1 MKHAPDSREVGY
13 YAAGYWTDKDLWT
26 SFAECAT
33 RNAERVAFTAD
44 GKSVRFD
51 ELLHSAARIGS
62 GLRAQG
68 VLPGDVVVI
77 HARTG
82 IESVQAMLACAH
94 AGAVMTPVP
103 PMFSVAQ
110 LTAVCASAKAK
121 ALIALADAND
131 VARAIEGSGAASVR
145 VVVVPDALAG
155 SVDVL
160 AWSRL
165 SEGAV
170 DAEHVPADPDA
181 VALLVYSS
189 GTTGAPKGVMHSA
202 NTVRYAIH
210 QRAQLHGVG
219 PGDVGLVVSQFG
231 FVGCV
236 VFGLLFGAMTGM
248 SSVLMRSWDGDAAI
262 RLIEAHRVSYGLLM
276 PTHVH
281 DVLSSKLLNTANV
294 ASLRRCAMG
303 GLTRER
309 RLEVKRR
316 LCPQPL
322 PAYGMS
328 ECLGYTTCAVGD
340 RDDKELSTDGNPYPG
355 THTMVVNDAGEPVE
369 SGVTGAIIVLGPSRF
384 LGYYGA
390 TELTQRALTPD
401 GYYRTGDLGWLD
413 VDGYISFVARH
424 NDIIRRG
431 GINIV
436 PGDLESVLMRHPR
449 IEHVAIVGLPD
460 ARLGERGC
468 ACVITRDGQPM
479 AIEELTQFLEGQGVA
494 RYTWPE
500 RVEMF
505 TTFPRS
511 ASLKVQKRALVEQLT
526 KDAT

>member
-1 MKHAPDSREVGY
+1 MRHAPDACETGY
-13 YAAGYWTDKDLWT
+13 YAAGFWIDKDLWA
-26 SFAECAT
+26 SFAECAK
-33 RNAERVAFTAD
+33 RNAERVAFVA
-44 GKSVRFD
+44 GGRSLRFD
-51 ELLHSAARIGS
+51 ELLQSAAAIGA

-110 LTAVCASAKAK
+110 LTAVCTSAKAS
-121 ALIALADAND
+121 AMIALGEAND
-131 VARAIEGSGAASVR
+131 VARAVEACTAAHVR
-145 VVVVPDALAG
+145 LAVVPDALAH
-155 SVDVL
+155 SPDVL

-165 SEGAV
+165 PGEAA
-170 DAEHVPADPDA
+170 DAQHVPVDPDA
-181 VALLVYSS
+181 LALLVYSS

-202 NTVRYAIH
+202 NTVRYAIE
-210 QRAQLHGVG
+210 QRALLHGVA
-219 PGDVGLVVSQFG
+219 PGDVSLVVSQFG

-236 VFGLLFGAMTGM
+236 VFGLLFGAMTGIT
-248 SSVLMRSWDGDAAI
+248 SVLMRSWDGDAAI
-262 RLIEAHRVSYGLLM
+262 RLIEAHGITYGLLM

-281 DVLSSKLLNTANV
+281 DVLSSPLLATANV
-294 ASLRRCAMG
+294 TSFRRCGMG

-340 RDDKELSTDGNPYPG
+340 RDDKELSTDGIPYPG
-355 THTMVVNDAGEPVE
+355 THTMVVDDAGVPVE
-369 SGVTGAIIVLGPSRF
+369 QGVTGAIIVRGPSRF

-390 TELTQRALTPD
+390 PELTQRALTQD
-401 GYYRTGDLGWLD
+401 GYYRTGDMGWLD
-413 VDGYISFVARH
+413 SDGYITFVARQ

-436 PGDLESVLMRHPR
+436 PGDLESVLMKHPR
-449 IEHVAIVGLPD
+449 IEHVAVVGLPD

-468 ACVITRDGQPM
+468 ACVITRDRQPM
-479 AIEELTQFLEGQGVA
+479 AIDELTKFLEEQGVA

-505 TTFPRS
+505 MTFPRS
-511 ASLKVQKRALVEQLT
+511 ASLKVQKGALIAQLT